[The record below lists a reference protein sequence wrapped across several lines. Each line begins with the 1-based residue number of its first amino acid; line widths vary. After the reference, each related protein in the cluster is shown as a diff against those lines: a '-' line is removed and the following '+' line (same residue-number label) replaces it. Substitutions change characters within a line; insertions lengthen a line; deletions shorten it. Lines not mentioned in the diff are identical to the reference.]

1 MVMYENWV
9 SVTELEN
16 MLPYEREV
24 YLTLL
29 QEHLKEENRKQREA
43 NRKGR
48 V

>member
-1 MVMYENWV
+1 MTMYENWI
-9 SVTELEN
+9 SLTEIEN